1 MGLIIFT
8 SLICAAG
15 ILFGTEFF
23 KFLKENPQPDEHG
36 YQPGKLAAFC
46 LRHRG
51 GAIVATAVWIT
62 CWLMISAFLVYELLT
77 NSKAYFTS

>member
-15 ILFGTEFF
+15 ILFGTELF
-23 KFLKENPQPDEHG
+23 KFLRENPQPNDNG
-36 YQPGKLAAFC
+36 YKPGRIGAFC

-51 GAIVATAVWIT
+51 GAIVATAVWVS
-62 CWLMISAFLVYELLT
+62 CWLMISAFLIYELLT
-77 NSKAYFTS
+77 NSKAYFS